1 MPTPNKSR
9 RTLQDFV
16 DTRRVRSGP
25 HLPPGRAYLRA
36 SQDKSRAQAPPE
48 SAFPRK
54 LSAFL
59 RNQVGGWL
67 FSYLKFR
74 LGPRHSF
81 LTYAPGDNGIYRL
94 AGDSYFKG
102 GDAGGDEI
110 RMAVAGDWATGT
122 DESDRIARRMQSFQP
137 HFTVHLGDVYY
148 VGDQEEVEANYL
160 GGAGGQSVKWPVG
173 SVGAFALNGNHEMYA
188 NGHAYFDSLLPAMGV
203 RAEAGAPPGKQKAS
217 FFCLRN
223 DYWDVIGIDT
233 GYNSV
238 GLPFLE
244 LVPWFAPS
252 CKLHDDLLGWLRSTV
267 KPGESQRGL
276 VLLGHHQYYSAFESI
291 YPKPAQQL
299 AEFINR
305 PVLWFWGHEHRLAV
319 YGKARI
325 GGIEAFGRCVGHA
338 GMPVDIGA
346 APKTSEYP
354 LVIYDDRQYAVLDG
368 TPVGF
373 NGLTNLTFRGDSL
386 AVEHRDI
393 NNQLLL
399 REEWQTRNG
408 ILSGIRI
415 ERGLQDPKLVE
426 MRDLTVAIGGSQA
439 RAAG

>member
-1 MPTPNKSR
+1 MPAPSEGR
-9 RTLQDFV
+9 RSLRDFV
-16 DTRRVRSGP
+16 DTRRVRTGP
-25 HLPPGRAYLRA
+25 HLPPARAYLRA
-36 SQDKSRAQAPPE
+36 SSDKARAQAPPE
-48 SAFPRK
+48 ASFPRK

-74 LGPRHSF
+74 LGPRHHF
-81 LTYAPGDNGIYRL
+81 QTYGGAGDNGIYRL
-94 AGDSYFKG
+94 VGDSYFNETPMENE
-102 GDAGGDEI
+102 EI
-110 RMAVAGDWATGT
+110 RLALAGDWATGT
-122 DESDRIARRMQSFQP
+122 DESDRIAQRMKGFQP

-148 VGDQEEVEANYL
+148 VGDKDEVEANYL
-160 GGAGGQSVKWPVG
+160 GAGSGSVRWPVG

-188 NGHAYFDSLLPAMGV
+188 NGDAYFESVLPAMGV
-203 RAEAGAPPGKQKAS
+203 RPESGAPPGKQKAS

-223 DYWDVIGIDT
+223 NDWDVIGIDT

-252 CKLHDDLLGWLRSTV
+252 CKLRDELLDWLRFTV

-299 AEFINR
+299 AEFIKR

-319 YGKARI
+319 YGKAGI

-338 GMPVDIGA
+338 GMPVDIGV

-386 AVEHRDI
+386 TVEHRDI

-399 REEWQTRNG
+399 TEVWQTRNG
-408 ILSGIRI
+408 ILTGSRI
-415 ERGLQDPKLVE
+415 ERGLQDPKLVAV
-426 MRDLTVAIGGSQA
+426 RDLSDAIGGGQA